1 MKKTSD
7 LKFYNSKRSPQQE
20 YDQENRDPNT
30 LHKCNPPSTIKRVL
44 TSGDTHM
51 WSSSNK
57 YYRLFMIPVPENTAT
72 QLPRRMW
79 RLHALTWGPRKYLK
93 FPTPNNCRLQISWK
107 HFCPKRMYS
116 TPSSSWMSSK
126 TSTGSKTHKYSPY
139 LRLSEEVNSNK
150 SDHKL

>member
-44 TSGDTHM
+44 TSGDTNM

-57 YYRLFMIPVPENTAT
+57 YNLYFIVLVLENTAT
-72 QLPRRMW
+72 QLLRRMW
-79 RLHALTWGPRKYLK
+79 RRLALTWDLKKFLK
-93 FPTPNNCRLQISWK
+93 FPMPNNCRLQISWK
-107 HFCPKRMYS
+107 HFCPKRMS
-116 TPSSSWMSSK
+116 LMLSSSWTSSR
-126 TSTGSKTHKYSPY
+126 TSIGSKTHKYSPY
-139 LRLSEEVNSNK
+139 SRLSEEATNNK